1 MITLKN
7 EKQIEGI
14 RTSCKLLAEL
24 FQRLEEFIEP
34 GMSTWDID
42 LFAAE
47 VISKMG
53 GKAAF
58 LGYGG
63 FPGSICSSVNDT
75 VIHGIPSKKEILREG
90 DIIGCDIGIEKDGY
104 FSDSAHTYAVG
115 AVSDEAAC
123 LMKKTEECLY
133 VGINAAVRGGRI
145 KDIGKAI
152 TEYLKPFGYGIVHS
166 YCGHGV
172 GLDVHEDPQIPNN
185 YPSRGMNHRLKKGMV
200 LAIEPMINLGTPE
213 VEVLEDDWTVKTEDR
228 ALSAH
233 FEHTILITD
242 DKPEI
247 LTAL

>member
-1 MITLKN
+1 MIIIKN

-24 FQRLEEFIEP
+24 FTKLEEFIEP

-42 LFAAE
+42 LYAAE
-47 VISKMG
+47 IIRKMG
-53 GKAAF
+53 GNAAF

-75 VIHGIPSKKEILREG
+75 VIHGIPSKTEILKDG
-90 DIIGCDIGIEKDGY
+90 DIIGCDIGIELNGY
-104 FSDSAHTYAVG
+104 YSDSAHTYAVG
-115 AVSDEAAC
+115 SISNEAAQ
-123 LMKKTEECLY
+123 LLKKTEESLY
-133 VGINAAVRGGRI
+133 AGINAAVRGGRI
-145 KDIGKAI
+145 KDIGRAI
-152 TEYLKPFGYGIVHS
+152 TEYLKPYAYGIVDS
-166 YCGHGV
+166 FCGHGV
-172 GLDVHEDPQIPNN
+172 GLDVHEDPQIPNY

-200 LAIEPMINLGTPE
+200 LAIEPMINLGTHE
-213 VEVLEDDWTVKTEDR
+213 VEVLDDEWTVKTEDR